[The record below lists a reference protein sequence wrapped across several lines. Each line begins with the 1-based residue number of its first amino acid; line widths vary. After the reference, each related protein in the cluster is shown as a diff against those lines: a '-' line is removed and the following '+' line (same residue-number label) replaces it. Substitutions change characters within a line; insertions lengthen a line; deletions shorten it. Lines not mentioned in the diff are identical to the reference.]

1 MDADNYTQNVQ
12 NDVPPEVWEIIH
24 EFLLGQANPK
34 LDLRKPHLRPS
45 VASSYPFILFMYSLL
60 IVTGVALNVSVFIH
74 IVRNKLQND
83 VTCSF
88 VLNNVISDIVKCV
101 VVLPITLYVLLINNW
116 ILGELLCS
124 FLPMLQDIPMH
135 TTTLTF
141 LLMAWDR
148 LRFIRHPTKARF
160 PAFVCIIGT
169 WLASVCLVLPY
180 PIYIIY
186 IDLGKYVP
194 SLDGVG
200 ICLVNLAD
208 DMQEYM
214 RGIFLIMYAAPLA
227 TISYLY
233 VRVSRELQTQQSSL
247 TVIKFETRREGRSR
261 TDSHSTTT
269 DFRSSRGDYDRSS
282 QYSRSSYR
290 DHENGRTRY
299 ENEEPDLD
307 VAKEKRTQKYLVPM
321 VTLYAIYLC
330 PLMILRLARLVLPET
345 YENNKNFDIS
355 YTMFV
360 WVAFAP
366 TCSTP
371 VLYIVWQMNRSSK
384 ERLLGYFRF
393 SNRKLRQSCETVITA
408 AGTPAVPR
416 AKCGQ
421 TESIV
426 HQVDDG
432 HSDNNSFQHD
442 FPSS

>member
-1 MDADNYTQNVQ
+1 MEDNYTQDVENE
-12 NDVPPEVWEIIH
+12 VPPHVWGIIH
-24 EFLLGQANPK
+24 EFLLGQADPR

-45 VASSYPFILFMYSLL
+45 VAGSYPFILFMYSLL
-60 IVTGVALNVSVFIH
+60 MVTGVALNLSVFVH
-74 IVRNKLQND
+74 IIRNKLYND

-101 VVLPITLYVLLINNW
+101 VVLPITLYVLLVNNW

-141 LLMAWDR
+141 VLMAWDR
-148 LRFIRHPTKARF
+148 LRFIRHPTKARM

-169 WLASVCLVLPY
+169 WLASVCFVLPY

-194 SLDGVG
+194 ALDGVG
-200 ICLVNLAD
+200 ICLINLAD

-214 RGIFLIMYAAPLA
+214 RGIFLIMYASPLA
-227 TISYLY
+227 TISYFY
-233 VRVSRELQTQQSSL
+233 VKVSRELQTQQSSL

-269 DFRSSRGDYDRSS
+269 DFRSSRGDCDRSS
-282 QYSRSSYR
+282 QYSRNSYR
-290 DHENGRTRY
+290 DHDNGRTRY
-299 ENEEPDLD
+299 ESDESELDL
-307 VAKEKRTQKYLVPM
+307 VKEKRTQKYLVPM
-321 VTLYAIYLC
+321 VTLYAISLC

-345 YENNKNFDIS
+345 YDNNKNFDIT

-371 VLYIVWQMNRSSK
+371 LLYAVWQMNRSSK

-416 AKCGQ
+416 AKCGHAD
-421 TESIV
+421 SIV
-426 HQVDDG
+426 QQVDDG
-432 HSDNNSFQHD
+432 HSDNNSFQQD
-442 FPSS
+442 FASS

>member
-1 MDADNYTQNVQ
+1 
-12 NDVPPEVWEIIH
+12 
-24 EFLLGQANPK
+24 
-34 LDLRKPHLRPS
+34 
-45 VASSYPFILFMYSLL
+45 MYSLL
-60 IVTGVALNVSVFIH
+60 MVTGVALNLSVFVH
-74 IVRNKLQND
+74 IIRNKLYND

-101 VVLPITLYVLLINNW
+101 VVLPMTLYVLLVNNW

-141 LLMAWDR
+141 VLMAWDR
-148 LRFIRHPTKARF
+148 LRFIRHPTKARM

-169 WLASVCLVLPY
+169 WLASVCFVLPY

-186 IDLGKYVP
+186 IDLGKHI
-194 SLDGVG
+194 SALDGVG
-200 ICLVNLAD
+200 ICLINLAD

-214 RGIFLIMYAAPLA
+214 RGIFLIMYASPLA
-227 TISYLY
+227 TISYFY
-233 VRVSRELQTQQSSL
+233 VKVSRELQTQQSSL

-269 DFRSSRGDYDRSS
+269 DFRSSRGDCDRSS
-282 QYSRSSYR
+282 QYSRNSYR
-290 DHENGRTRY
+290 DHDIGRTRY
-299 ENEEPDLD
+299 ETDVSDLD
-307 VAKEKRTQKYLVPM
+307 LVKEKRTQKYLVPM
-321 VTLYAIYLC
+321 VTLYAICLC

-345 YENNKNFDIS
+345 YDNNKNFDIT

-360 WVAFAP
+360 WLAFAP

-371 VLYIVWQMNRSSK
+371 LLYAIWQMNRSSK

-416 AKCGQ
+416 AKCSHAD
-421 TESIV
+421 SIV
-426 HQVDDG
+426 QQVDDG
-432 HSDNNSFQHD
+432 HSDNNSFQQD
-442 FPSS
+442 FASS